1 MDKRMT
7 NMDTISLNRIA
18 ASRKLLIVCV
28 LLLASFLLSSCEGY
42 WQYNANLYRMRDFTS
57 AVEDEFG
64 DLSIKDIWIDDEEKI
79 FSMTCAGPETI
90 AEFDQIREIINDYLA
105 GNPDYFLND
114 NYSITVSF
122 YVYTGRLTSGN
133 GMITNR
139 KLPYDEKNDELYENL
154 AFMEISNVYEGSYE
168 IPQIEGHCTTL
179 KAIALDDIPLDDV
192 EVLKNLPELE
202 SVQLISGYSNS
213 ERYQLQLALPECK
226 VTSVRRYA

>member
-1 MDKRMT
+1 METVMINTDAF
-7 NMDTISLNRIA
+7 SANRIA
-18 ASRKLLIVCV
+18 RNNKLLLICF
-28 LLLASFLLSSCEGY
+28 LLLSLLLSSCESR

-57 AVEDEFG
+57 AVADEF
-64 DLSIKDIWIDDEEKI
+64 DELSITAVAIDDEEKI
-79 FSMTCAGPETI
+79 FSMTYTGPETI
-90 AEFDQIREIINDYLA
+90 AEFDQIRETINDYLA
-105 GNPDYFLND
+105 GNPDFFLND

-139 KLPYDEKNDELYENL
+139 KFPYDEKNDELYENL
-154 AFMEISNVYEGSYE
+154 AFMEISNGYEGSYE

-179 KAIALDDIPLDDV
+179 KGIALDDIPLDDV

-213 ERYQLQLALPECK
+213 ERSQLQLALPECK
-226 VTSVRRYA
+226 VTSVRQST